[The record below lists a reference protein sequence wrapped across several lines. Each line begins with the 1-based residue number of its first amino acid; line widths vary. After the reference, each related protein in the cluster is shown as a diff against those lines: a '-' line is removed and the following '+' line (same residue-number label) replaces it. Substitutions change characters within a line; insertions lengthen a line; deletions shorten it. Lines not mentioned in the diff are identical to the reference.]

1 MRSNLSKELWELTL
15 KIRELMEEK
24 GKYVALGIE
33 ARLAGP
39 RGPAP

>member
-24 GKYVALGIE
+24 EV
-33 ARLAGP
+33 RFP
-39 RGPAP
+39 RQWRA